1 MEIGTCSACHAVNV
15 PGTLLCET
23 CGAALVTIAV
33 NQTTSKIPDAALR
46 AATASAAASAA
57 ANSPIAAPIES
68 AAMGVAFVTSDS
80 AQDDGDQ
87 AEHTAPTVADP
98 TVASVADLTAPA
110 TAMGMGAMSG
120 TTAEAATALTDAP
133 DSPASAIE
141 PSTFALAAAPL
152 VEAYL
157 IAEDGYRVAIPAGDV
172 IVVGR
177 EDARLGTRPDVDLNP
192 AGGSAAG
199 VSRRHCRLL
208 RGAAAPAGST
218 ATGPFSWQVED
229 LRSTNY
235 TTLNGRVLQA
245 HVPVPLRNGD
255 NLRLGKLRLQFHTT

>member
-1 MEIGTCSACHAVNV
+1 MEIGTCPACHTVNV

-23 CGAALVTIAV
+23 CGTALVTIAV
-33 NQTTSKIPDAALR
+33 NHTTSKIPDAALR
-46 AATASAAASAA
+46 AATASAALSGA
-57 ANSPIAAPIES
+57 ANGPIATHI
-68 AAMGVAFVTSDS
+68 DS
-80 AQDDGDQ
+80 ATVGVEAVTTGDVQ
-87 AEHTAPTVADP
+87 EKQEKRDQVQQSAPPVA
-98 TVASVADLTAPA
+98 A
-110 TAMGMGAMSG
+110 TATTMTGEMSQ
-120 TTAEAATALTDAP
+120 TTGEAATALMDALG
-133 DSPASAIE
+133 SPESPGSAE
-141 PSTFALAAAPL
+141 PTTSTPPSAPM

-177 EDARLGTRPDVDLNP
+177 EDARLGVRPDVDLNP

-208 RGAAAPAGST
+208 RGSGTST
-218 ATGPFSWQVED
+218 SATGPFSWQVED

-245 HVPVPLRNGD
+245 HVPVPLRDGD
-255 NLRLGKLRLQFHTT
+255 NLRLGKLRLQFHTS